1 MVLGIPA
8 GGATFDE
15 NFKYVY
21 YFSGNTTIIA
31 PTEDSNGVS
40 EVSITG
46 RAYVI
51 GTKNCGAIIYLKNV
65 EITHGSKVILNS
77 VNILMNIYF
86 VFKKGYE
93 GLF

>member
-1 MVLGIPA
+1 MVLGTPA

-15 NFKYVY
+15 NFKYAY
-21 YFSGNTTIIA
+21 FFSGNTTINA

-46 RAYVI
+46 RANVI

-65 EITHGSKVILNS
+65 EITHGSKVMFNS
-77 VNILMNIYF
+77 VNILINIYF
-86 VFKKGYE
+86 FLK
-93 GLF
+93 